1 MTDTHRLAAVIPA
14 GPRRSN
20 GDYTLTP
27 VHGTDRGQVEYD
39 FPGVLLGTAEYAEGP
54 TGATV
59 LSIPAGARTFT
70 DRRGGA
76 VGASGLYGYNHAI
89 CLAGGSVYGLSAVAG
104 VSEALFERADH
115 RSGFD
120 QLQLVSGA
128 IIYDYSVRDNSVF
141 PDTALGKAAL
151 GAARAGVVEVGRVG
165 GGAAASS
172 GKVDP
177 ARVELTGQGAAFR
190 QVGDVKVLVVTV
202 LNPYGVI
209 LDREGRIIR
218 GNYDA
223 ATGERRHP
231 ARDYEEAIGESRL
244 VESMSGN
251 TTITA
256 VVTNVQL
263 SDVELKQF
271 GLQVHSSMHRGIQ
284 PFHTPLDGD
293 TLFALTTDEVAL
305 PEDPR
310 TSRGRLSLNSTAV
323 ATLAGETAWDAI
335 LCAAG

>member
-1 MTDTHRLAAVIPA
+1 MTDTHRLAPVLPQ

-20 GDYTLTP
+20 SDFALVP
-27 VHGTDRGQVEYD
+27 VHGSDRGQVDYD
-39 FPGVLLGTAEYAEGP
+39 FPGVLIGTAEYAEGP

-59 LSIPAGARTFT
+59 LWLPEGARTFV

-76 VGASGLYGYNHAI
+76 VGASGLYGFNHAI

-104 VSEALFERADH
+104 VSEALFERIDH

-141 PDTALGKAAL
+141 PDAALGKAAL
-151 GAARAGVVEVGRVG
+151 SAARAGVVEVGRVG
-165 GGAAASS
+165 GGASASS
-172 GKVDP
+172 GKVD
-177 ARVELTGQGAAFR
+177 AGRVEFTGQGAAFR

-209 LDREGRIIR
+209 LDREGRIVR

-223 ATGERRHP
+223 ASGERRHP
-231 ARDYEEAIGESRL
+231 AVDYEGAIGESRL
-244 VESMSGN
+244 VESMAGN

-256 VVTNVQL
+256 VVTNVRL
-263 SDVELKQF
+263 SDTELKQF
-271 GLQVHSSMHRGIQ
+271 ALQVHSSMHRGIQ

-293 TLFALTTDEVAL
+293 TLFALTTDEVSL
-305 PEDPR
+305 PVDPA

>member
-1 MTDTHRLAAVIPA
+1 MTDTHRLAPVTAA

-20 GDYTLTP
+20 ADFALTP
-27 VHGTDRGQVEYD
+27 VHGIDRGQVEYD

-59 LSIPAGARTFT
+59 LSIPRGARTFV

-76 VGASGLYGYNHAI
+76 VGASGLYGYNHAV

-104 VSEALFERADH
+104 VSEALFEDVEY

-120 QLQLVSGA
+120 RLQLASGA
-128 IIYDYSVRDNSVF
+128 IIYDYSVRDNSIF
-141 PDTALGKAAL
+141 PDTTLGKAAL
-151 GAARAGVVEVGRVG
+151 NAAREGVVEVGRVG

-177 ARVELTGQGAAFR
+177 ARVEFTGQGAAFR
-190 QVGDVKVLVVTV
+190 HVGDVKVLVVTV

-209 LDREGRIIR
+209 VDRDGTIVR
-218 GNYDA
+218 GNYDST
-223 ATGERRHP
+223 TGERRHP
-231 ARDYEEAIGESRL
+231 ALDYEAAIGESQL
-244 VESMSGN
+244 MDSMAGN

-271 GLQVHSSMHRGIQ
+271 ALQVHSSMHRGIQ
-284 PFHTPLDGD
+284 PFHTSLDGD
-293 TLFALTTDEVAL
+293 TLFALTTDEIAL
-305 PEDPR
+305 PVDPS
-310 TSRGRLSLNSTAV
+310 TSRGRLSMNATAV
-323 ATLAGETAWDAI
+323 ATLAGEAAWDAI
-335 LCAAG
+335 ICAAG

>member
-1 MTDTHRLAAVIPA
+1 MTDTARLAPVLPA

-20 GDYTLTP
+20 GDYALSP
-27 VHGTDRGQVEYD
+27 VRGTDRGQVAYH
-39 FPGVLLGTAEYAEGP
+39 FPGVLVGTAEYAEGP

-59 LSIPAGARTFT
+59 LSIPNGARTYA

-76 VGASGLYGYNHAI
+76 VGASGLYEFNHAI
-89 CLAGGSVYGLSAVAG
+89 CLAGGSVYGLSAAAG
-104 VSEALFERADH
+104 VSEALFERGQY

-120 QLQLVSGA
+120 QLKLVSGA

-141 PDTALGKAAL
+141 PDAALGKAAL
-151 GAARAGVVEVGRVG
+151 EAARDGVIEVGRVG
-165 GGAAASS
+165 GGASASS
-172 GKVDP
+172 GKVDA
-177 ARVELTGQGAAFR
+177 ARVEFTGQGAAFR
-190 QVGDVKVLVVTV
+190 QLGDVKVLVVTV

-209 LDREGRIIR
+209 LDRQGRIVR

-223 ATGERRHP
+223 TTRTRRHP
-231 ARDYEEAIGESRL
+231 AEDYAEAIGESRL

-256 VVTNVQL
+256 VVTNVRL
-263 SDVELKQF
+263 SDTELKQF
-271 GLQVHSSMHRGIQ
+271 ALQVHSSMHRGIQ

-293 TLFALTTDEVAL
+293 TLFALTTDEVSL
-305 PEDPR
+305 PLDPA
-310 TSRGRLSLNSTAV
+310 TSHGRLSLNSTAV
-323 ATLAGETAWDAI
+323 ATIAGETAWDAI

>member
-1 MTDTHRLAAVIPA
+1 MTVTPRLAPIPPA

-20 GDYTLTP
+20 GDFALSP
-27 VHGTDRGQVEYD
+27 AHGTDRGQVEYD
-39 FPGVLLGTAEYAEGP
+39 FPGVRIGTAEYAEGP

-59 LSIPAGARTFT
+59 LSIPAGARTYA

-76 VGASGLYGYNHAI
+76 VGASGLYGFNHAI
-89 CLAGGSVYGLSAVAG
+89 CLAGGSVYGLSAAAG
-104 VSEALFERADH
+104 VSEALFERLDH
-115 RSGFD
+115 QSGFD

-128 IIYDYSVRDNSVF
+128 IIYDFSVRDNSVY
-141 PDTALGKAAL
+141 PDAAL
-151 GAARAGVVEVGRVG
+151 GRAALDAAQDGVVEVGRVG
-165 GGAAASS
+165 GGASATS

-177 ARVELTGQGAAFR
+177 ARVEFTGQGAAFR

-209 LDREGRIIR
+209 LDRAGNIIR

-223 ATGERRHP
+223 AADARRHP
-231 ARDYEEAIGESRL
+231 ALDYEAAIGESRL
-244 VESMSGN
+244 VESMAGN
-251 TTITA
+251 TTISA
-256 VVTNVQL
+256 VITNVQL

-271 GLQVHSSMHRGIQ
+271 ALQVHSSMHRGIQ

-305 PEDPR
+305 PVDPG
-310 TSRGRLSLNSTAV
+310 TSHGRLSLNSTAV

>member
-1 MTDTHRLAAVIPA
+1 MTDTHRLAPVLPM

-20 GDYTLTP
+20 GDFALEP
-27 VHGTDRGQVEYD
+27 VHGSDRGQVEYD
-39 FPGVLLGTAEYAEGP
+39 FPGVLIGTAEYAEGP

-59 LSIPAGARTFT
+59 LWLPEGARTFV

-76 VGASGLYGYNHAI
+76 VGASGLYGFNHAI

-104 VSEALFERADH
+104 VSEALFEQVDH

-141 PDTALGKAAL
+141 PDAALGKAAL
-151 GAARAGVVEVGRVG
+151 SAARPGAIEVGRVG
-165 GGAAASS
+165 GGASASS
-172 GKVDP
+172 GKVDA
-177 ARVELTGQGAAFR
+177 ARVEFTGQGAAFR

-209 LDREGRIIR
+209 LDRDGRIVR

-223 ATGERRHP
+223 SSGERRHP
-231 ARDYEEAIGESRL
+231 AVDYEAAIGESRL
-244 VESMSGN
+244 VDSMAGN

-256 VVTNVQL
+256 VVTNVRL
-263 SDVELKQF
+263 SDIELKQF

-293 TLFALTTDEVAL
+293 TLFALTTDEVSL
-305 PEDPR
+305 PEDPA

>member
-1 MTDTHRLAAVIPA
+1 MTDSHRLAPVPPA
-14 GPRRSN
+14 GPRLSN
-20 GDYTLTP
+20 GDMPLAA
-27 VHGTDRGQVEYD
+27 VHGTDRGHVEYD
-39 FPGVLLGTAEYAEGP
+39 FPGVRIGTAEYAEGP

-59 LSIPAGARTFT
+59 ISIPAGARTFA

-76 VGASGLYGYNHAI
+76 VGASGLYGFNHAI
-89 CLAGGSVYGLSAVAG
+89 CLAGGSVYGLAAAAG
-104 VSEALFERADH
+104 VSEALFERIEH

-128 IIYDYSVRDNSVF
+128 IIYDYSVRDNSVY
-141 PDTALGKAAL
+141 PDAAL
-151 GAARAGVVEVGRVG
+151 GRAALDAARDGIAEVGRVG
-165 GGAAASS
+165 GGASATS

-177 ARVELTGQGAAFR
+177 ARVEFTGQGVAFR

-209 LDREGRIIR
+209 LDRQGRIVR
-218 GNYDA
+218 GNFDA

-231 ARDYEEAIGESRL
+231 ALDYEAAIGDSQL
-244 VESMSGN
+244 VESMAGN
-251 TTITA
+251 TTITT

-263 SDVELKQF
+263 TDIELKQF
-271 GLQVHSSMHRGIQ
+271 ALQVHSSMHRGIQ

-305 PEDPR
+305 PVDPG
-310 TSRGRLSLNSTAV
+310 TSHGRLSLNSTAV

>member
-1 MTDTHRLAAVIPA
+1 MTDTHRLAPVLPA

-20 GDYTLTP
+20 GDFALTP

-59 LSIPAGARTFT
+59 LSIPGGARTFT

-104 VSEALFERADH
+104 VSEALFERAEH

-128 IIYDYSVRDNSVF
+128 IIYDYSVRENSVF

-151 GAARAGVVEVGRVG
+151 HAAREGVVEVGRVG
-165 GGAAASS
+165 GGASASS

-177 ARVELTGQGAAFR
+177 ARVEFTGQGAAFR
-190 QVGDVKVLVVTV
+190 QIGDVKVLVVTV

-209 LDREGRIIR
+209 IDRAGRIIR
-218 GNYDA
+218 GNFDA
-223 ATGERRHP
+223 LTGERRHP
-231 ARDYEEAIGESRL
+231 ALDYEEAIAESRL
-244 VESMSGN
+244 VASMSGN

-305 PEDPR
+305 PDDPG